1 MLKHILSAV
10 QKHAAAEYPRE
21 CCGLIIRSG
30 RSQRYVPYENTSA
43 DAGEEF
49 RIAPEAYAEAEDQG
63 EIVAVVHSHPD
74 ATSRPSAADVAMC
87 NASGLTW
94 HILSWPEGDLRT
106 IEPVDQVPLLGRAFV
121 HGVQDCWQVC
131 ADWYQREW
139 GIEFPHFE
147 RADGWWER
155 ADGPSLYEQRF
166 EGRLHPGGPA
176 AARRHD
182 RDGGGAH
189 RAPEPRWD
197 LPGGRPITTWRGC
210 AALRRRAVP
219 VAPPVW
225 EALRNHRVRRA
236 VARPDALG
244 AAARQSNQSLKR
256 LGRRRMYEHQRFL
269 HQNHRMPGY
278 AGSSAR
284 ESRPQVVGQGAP
296 SLRRGYR
303 AGLYFCRL

>member
-21 CCGLIIRSG
+21 CCGLIIRSR
-30 RSQRYVPYENTSA
+30 RSQRYVPCENTAA

-49 RIAPEAYAEAEDQG
+49 RIAPKAYAEAEDQG

-106 IEPVDQVPLLGRAFV
+106 IEPVDQVPLLGRARAWGAGLLAGLRRLV
-121 HGVQDCWQVC
+121 PEGVGHRVP
-131 ADWYQREW
+131 AL
-139 GIEFPHFE
+139 
-147 RADGWWER
+147 RACRRLVGAGRRSEPLR
-155 ADGPSLYEQRF
+155 AAVRGGRF
-166 EGRLHPGGPA
+166 HPGGPA
-176 AARRHD
+176 AAWRHD
-182 RDGGGAH
+182 RDGGGAYC
-189 RAPEPRWD
+189 APEPCRD
-197 LPGGRPITTWRGC
+197 IPGGRPITTWRGC

-236 VARPDALG
+236 VARPDATG
-244 AAARQSNQSLKR
+244 A
-256 LGRRRMYEHQRFL
+256 
-269 HQNHRMPGY
+269 
-278 AGSSAR
+278 SAPVHDDLI
-284 ESRPQVVGQGAP
+284 SGI
-296 SLRRGYR
+296 
-303 AGLYFCRL
+303 FCRSNRERNLCELWLLERRFCCWLDAIHHLT

>member
-30 RSQRYVPYENTSA
+30 RSQRYVPCENTAA

-131 ADWYQREW
+131 SDWYQREW

-155 ADGPSLYEQRF
+155 ADGPSLYEQQF
-166 EGRLHPGGPA
+166 EGAGFIRVDRPQRGDTIVMAVGAPRTRITPGS
-176 AARRHD
+176 
-182 RDGGGAH
+182 
-189 RAPEPRWD
+189 
-197 LPGGRPITTWRGC
+197 TWRTTHHYLARMC
-210 AALRRRAVP
+210 STSAL
-219 VAPPVW
+219 
-225 EALRNHRVRRA
+225 
-236 VARPDALG
+236 
-244 AAARQSNQSLKR
+244 
-256 LGRRRMYEHQRFL
+256 
-269 HQNHRMPGY
+269 
-278 AGSSAR
+278 
-284 ESRPQVVGQGAP
+284 AP
-296 SLRRGYR
+296 SCCTTST
-303 AGLYFCRL
+303 AGHQKLSCSAGHGSTGHALCCVIGTQNEAA

>member
-30 RSQRYVPYENTSA
+30 RSQRYVPCENTAA

-147 RADGWWER
+147 RA
-155 ADGPSLYEQRF
+155 
-166 EGRLHPGGPA
+166 
-176 AARRHD
+176 
-182 RDGGGAH
+182 
-189 RAPEPRWD
+189 
-197 LPGGRPITTWRGC
+197 
-210 AALRRRAVP
+210 
-219 VAPPVW
+219 
-225 EALRNHRVRRA
+225 
-236 VARPDALG
+236 
-244 AAARQSNQSLKR
+244 
-256 LGRRRMYEHQRFL
+256 
-269 HQNHRMPGY
+269 
-278 AGSSAR
+278 
-284 ESRPQVVGQGAP
+284 
-296 SLRRGYR
+296 
-303 AGLYFCRL
+303 

>member
-1 MLKHILSAV
+1 
-10 QKHAAAEYPRE
+10 
-21 CCGLIIRSG
+21 
-30 RSQRYVPYENTSA
+30 
-43 DAGEEF
+43 
-49 RIAPEAYAEAEDQG
+49 PEAYAEAEDQG

-166 EGRLHPGGPA
+166 EAAGFIRVDRPQRGDMIVMAVGRTAHPNHAGIYLADDPSLPGEDMQHFGAGPFLLHHLYGKPSEIIVFGGPWLD
-176 AARRHD
+176 RMRLVLRH
-182 RDGGGAH
+182 RGG
-189 RAPEPRWD
+189 
-197 LPGGRPITTWRGC
+197 
-210 AALRRRAVP
+210 
-219 VAPPVW
+219 
-225 EALRNHRVRRA
+225 
-236 VARPDALG
+236 
-244 AAARQSNQSLKR
+244 S
-256 LGRRRMYEHQRFL
+256 
-269 HQNHRMPGY
+269 
-278 AGSSAR
+278 
-284 ESRPQVVGQGAP
+284 
-296 SLRRGYR
+296 
-303 AGLYFCRL
+303 